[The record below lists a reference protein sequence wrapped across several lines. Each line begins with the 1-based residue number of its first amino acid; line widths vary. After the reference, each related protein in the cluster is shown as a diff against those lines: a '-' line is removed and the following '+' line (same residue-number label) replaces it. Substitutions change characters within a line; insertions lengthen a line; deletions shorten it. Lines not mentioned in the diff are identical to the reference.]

1 MSSRSS
7 VSRCNSSCQ
16 PSCLFHTDLISSEI
30 TGIII
35 GRNFDS
41 SSVQVTCN
49 VFTAGGGGRIV
60 SDVVED
66 NILIRLS
73 IAFQLPFLVRDAL
86 PSAVYA
92 V

>member
-1 MSSRSS
+1 MSSS
-7 VSRCNSSCQ
+7 VSHCNSSFQ

-30 TGIII
+30 TGTI

-49 VFTAGGGGRIV
+49 VFTAGGGEGRIV

-66 NILIRLS
+66 NILVRLS
-73 IAFQLPFLVRDAL
+73 IAFQLPFLVRGAL
-86 PSAVYA
+86 PSAAYA